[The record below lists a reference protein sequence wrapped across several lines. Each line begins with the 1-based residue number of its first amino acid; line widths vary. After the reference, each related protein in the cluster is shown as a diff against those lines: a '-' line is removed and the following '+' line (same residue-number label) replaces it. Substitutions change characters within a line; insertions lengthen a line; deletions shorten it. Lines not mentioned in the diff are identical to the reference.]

1 MIAELKLI
9 SLIRLTRRRRGWQR
23 MRRLDGI
30 TGSMDMTLSKLR
42 ERVMDRKDWRA
53 AVHGVAKSR
62 TPLNNN
68 N

>member
-23 MRRLDGI
+23 MRRVDGI